1 MEYGF
6 CPLKLGNVLHIGG
19 TYGGGQANE
28 VSDATELPNEVDINS
43 LTFIMST
50 LNQFQCLARTSESN
64 EIV

>member
-1 MEYGF
+1 MRTWF
-6 CPLKLGNVLHIGG
+6 GG

-28 VSDATELPNEVDINS
+28 VSDATELPNEVDMNS

>member
-1 MEYGF
+1 MKYGF
-6 CPLKLGNVLHIGG
+6 CPLKPGNVSLIGG

-28 VSDATELPNEVDINS
+28 VSDATELPNEVDMNS